1 MSDTLDCRICGGTL
15 HEFFDFGRQPLADAF
30 VDPNHPAQ
38 EYFHRLAVAQCG
50 SCTMVQLLED
60 VPREHMF
67 RTDYPYLSSGSSAMQ
82 DHFRATAGHFL
93 DHELRDLDS
102 FVVEFGSNDGI
113 MLDTVARAGRRH
125 LGVEPCAGVAEAA
138 AAKGIRVRNAF
149 FEESTAAEI
158 VATEGRANVIYAANT
173 FSHISYV
180 DSVFRGV
187 DILLDEDGIFVF
199 EDPYM
204 GDIVERTSF
213 DQIYDEHFY
222 FFTVRSVQNM
232 AAFYGFELVDVEHLP
247 VHGGEIRYTLARSG
261 SRTPSP
267 EVARFLDRE
276 KILGLAERPTLESFA
291 TNIDL
296 LREGLR
302 SLLVRCRDEGRSVVG
317 YGATAKSATLT
328 NYCGIGPELVS
339 FIADNTPAKQ
349 GTLSPGS
356 HIPVRS
362 PEAFADPYPDYAL
375 LFAWNHAEEIMRK
388 EAEFKRR
395 GGRWILYVPEL
406 HIV

>member
-1 MSDTLDCRICGGTL
+1 MTVTLDCRICGGTL

-30 VDPNHPAQ
+30 VTPGDAS
-38 EYFHRLAVAQCG
+38 EEFFHRLAVAMCA

-60 VPREHMF
+60 VPRERMF
-67 RTDYPYLSSGSSAMQ
+67 RTDYPYLSSGSTAMQ
-82 DHFRATAGHFL
+82 EHFRATARYFL
-93 DHELRDLDS
+93 DRELRDPGDL
-102 FVVEFGSNDGI
+102 VVEFGSNDGI

-125 LGVEPCAGVAEAA
+125 LGVEPCAGVAQAA

-149 FEESTAAEI
+149 FEESTAAD
-158 VATEGRANVIYAANT
+158 VAATEGPAKVIYAANT

-187 DILLDEDGIFVF
+187 DALLAPDGVFVF

-204 GDIVERTSF
+204 ADIIERTSF

-222 FFTVRSVQNM
+222 FFTVRSVQAM
-232 AAFYGFELVDVEHLP
+232 AAHYGFELVDVEHLP
-247 VHGGEIRYTLARSG
+247 VHGGEIRYTVARPG
-261 SRTPSP
+261 ARTPSP
-267 EVARFLDRE
+267 AVARYLELEKVGRITERSTLDRFASNIE
-276 KILGLAERPTLESFA
+276 SLRATLRGLLE
-291 TNIDL
+291 
-296 LREGLR
+296 
-302 SLLVRCRDEGRSVVG
+302 RCRDEGRSVVG

-328 NYCGIGPELVS
+328 NYCGIGPDLVS
-339 FIADNTPAKQ
+339 FIADSTPAKQ

-388 EAEFKRR
+388 ESRFRDR
-395 GGRWILYVPEL
+395 GGRWILYVPEVRVL
-406 HIV
+406 